1 MAIKCNPGSTTFV
14 YNLTWTTMTHAAKWQ
29 PPGDSFPPAH
39 THTHPPW
46 RVITRHTPFQFLSWG
61 KMCSVEWMKLGNYET
76 NGDQE
81 GTQSSKQ
88 WGECTSGRG
97 VRCGASV
104 RAPCRC
110 SLCGR
115 HAGQC
120 FFKHH
125 CVRWAQHRVEADGF
139 ILIVQMRKLISEMLS
154 NMPGSQRSRWQSPN
168 TNLDVSDSR
177 ILYIPTTPVS
187 TLVLQHLSS
196 ESNYTCSWSGP
207 KYSWR
212 GSLQNFM
219 ERKKDC
225 LQWLSIYGMRTTR

>member
-81 GTQSSKQ
+81 GAQSSKQ

-97 VRCGASV
+97 SGVVHQCEHHTG
-104 RAPCRC
+104 APCA
-110 SLCGR
+110 
-115 HAGQC
+115 AGMLVSV
-120 FFKHH
+120 FLS
-125 CVRWAQHRVEADGF
+125 
-139 ILIVQMRKLISEMLS
+139 IIVS
-154 NMPGSQRSRWQSPN
+154 GGPN
-168 TNLDVSDSR
+168 TELRQMV
-177 ILYIPTTPVS
+177 
-187 TLVLQHLSS
+187 LSS
-196 ESNYTCSWSGP
+196 LYRWGN
-207 KYSWR
+207 
-212 GSLQNFM
+212 
-219 ERKKDC
+219 
-225 LQWLSIYGMRTTR
+225 